1 MESKYALFL
10 NIILR
15 LNTINTCYL
24 KVYEGLHRVQLTA
37 SHQTTIRL
45 VKRLGEDFDSL
56 VKKWHDPFIP
66 SLSFQEV
73 KKYN

>member
-1 MESKYALFL
+1 M
-10 NIILR
+10 
-15 LNTINTCYL
+15 
-24 KVYEGLHRVQLTA
+24 QLTA

-56 VKKWHDPFIP
+56 VKKWCDSFIP

-73 KKYN
+73 KNIIEIDCYIFFCYISYRKWYIALQVIRI